1 MLRFLHRIQ
10 RFLQGGR
17 LRQFLDGSD
26 LGGLLRGRL
35 RRGGFLNHDSFDHRR
50 LGGRFLGGRCG
61 RDRRN
66 DGADL
71 RRGRLRRGR
80 LRNHRCG
87 LRSRWLNRHRSRLRG
102 RWLRGRRSSRARL
115 RRAAAI
121 LLKVV
126 VLDEHLCVQ
135 GLRGSRGLAAVV
147 AHLHQRTVARVGKAH
162 GVADLVGEGHGDA
175 RFVSS
180 TDRVGVNQHP
190 HVVHVAGDATY
201 GAAEVSLL
209 DGDDF
214 VAGFV
219 HVLETHE
226 FIGGLDP
233 FGGGAVD
240 VLLQVIRCVK
250 VQGVFDEGVF
260 VVAKHEAVHV
270 RDRRAPLRSCSGFL
284 ALTAEWVDVDV
295 SMGGCRSYDTA
306 CDHSGCTGG
315 GDQMSIIHE
324 LREHH
329 SQP

>member
-1 MLRFLHRIQ
+1 M
-10 RFLQGGR
+10 
-17 LRQFLDGSD
+17 
-26 LGGLLRGRL
+26 
-35 RRGGFLNHDSFDHRR
+35 
-50 LGGRFLGGRCG
+50 
-61 RDRRN
+61 
-66 DGADL
+66 
-71 RRGRLRRGR
+71 
-80 LRNHRCG
+80 
-87 LRSRWLNRHRSRLRG
+87 
-102 RWLRGRRSSRARL
+102 
-115 RRAAAI
+115 
-121 LLKVV
+121 
-126 VLDEHLCVQ
+126 LDEHLCVQ

-180 TDRVGVNQHP
+180 TDRVGVNQHL
-190 HVVHVAGDATY
+190 HVVHVADDATY

-226 FIGGLDP
+226 AIGGLAP

-240 VLLQVIRCVK
+240 VRLQSVRRVK

-295 SMGGCRSYDTA
+295 SVGGCRSYDTA